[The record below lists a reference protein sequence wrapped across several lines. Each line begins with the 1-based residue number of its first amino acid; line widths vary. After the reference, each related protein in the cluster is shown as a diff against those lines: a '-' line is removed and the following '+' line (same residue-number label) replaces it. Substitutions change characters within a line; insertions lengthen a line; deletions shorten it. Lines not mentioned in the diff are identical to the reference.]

1 MFYKTQMSIFE
12 TATAVGSLPIHG
24 ALALRAWSH
33 PHKLIFS
40 FLDDDGA
47 ESDSL
52 TYLDLWQRADAV
64 AEHLKAVGEPGDRV
78 MLFFPPGLQFIAAF
92 LGCLMARRVAVPI
105 NLPTRRRVDR
115 CSKIIE
121 NSEAR
126 IALAPANMI
135 DDLSQSLAPA
145 IPHPLTWMAF
155 ENLNASSVRKPDSSS
170 LQLNVPKQ
178 DIAFLQYTSGSTAD
192 PKGVMVTN
200 ANITANLRMMR
211 DSWQLNHDTN
221 MVFWQPHH
229 HDMGLMLGQLLPI
242 VLGNYC
248 VLLAPSTFVRQP
260 AIWLNAISKYKAKLA
275 GGPNFAYE
283 LAADRYHPDKFP
295 ALDLSC
301 WDIALNGAE
310 VVRSATLDR
319 FVAVYGKHG
328 FKQESLLPCYG
339 LAEATLFVSGGPVLK
354 PYVQTIAD
362 PNVLEQHRIIR
373 PPQSGGPSRQLIGCG
388 EPSWEI
394 EVAIVDPDQ
403 KVRLQPG
410 QVGEIWLNGPAI
422 AAGYWQN
429 SNATESTFHAEIA
442 GDSGTRYLR
451 TGDLGFVGKDD
462 RQVYICGR
470 LKDLI
475 VTDGRNL
482 HPEDIEHCIVESADL
497 LRAQSCAV
505 FSVDDG
511 RDAQKIIA
519 AIEVDRNLNRQLNGD
534 EKSLTAAIRS
544 AVSSEHDVA
553 LDKILFVLPTSM
565 RKTTSGKVQRGLMR
579 QLYLS
584 GDLEVINR

>member
-1 MFYKTQMSIFE
+1 MFFKTQMTISE
-12 TATAVGSLPIHG
+12 TTTAVGTLPIYG

-33 PHKLIFS
+33 PDKLIFS

-47 ESDSL
+47 ENAAM
-52 TYLDLWQRADAV
+52 TYLSLWRRADAV
-64 AEHLKAVGEPGDRV
+64 AEHLKVTGEAGDRV
-78 MLFFPPGLQFIAAF
+78 MLFFPPGLEFIAAF

-105 NLPTRRRVDR
+105 NLPTRRRIDR
-115 CSKIIE
+115 CAKIIH
-121 NSEAR
+121 NSGAR
-126 IALAPANMI
+126 IAIAPAGML

-145 IPHPLTWMAF
+145 LSQPLTWKSF
-155 ENLNASSVRKPDSSS
+155 EELRASSVRAPEPAG
-170 LQLNVPKQ
+170 LQLDLPMH

-211 DSWQLNHDTN
+211 DSWELNHESN

-260 AIWLNAISKYKAKLA
+260 AIWLNAISKYRAKLA

-283 LAADRYHPDKFP
+283 LAADRYHSDKFP
-295 ALDLSC
+295 TLDLSC

-310 VVRSATLDR
+310 VVRSATLER
-319 FVAVYGKHG
+319 FVAIYSKHG

-339 LAEATLFVSGGPVLK
+339 LAEATLFVSGGPILQPTAK
-354 PYVQTIAD
+354 TAAD
-362 PNVLEQHRIIR
+362 PSILEQHRIVR
-373 PPQSGGPSRQLIGCG
+373 APQKDAASRELIGCG
-388 EPSWEI
+388 EPSWEV
-394 EVAIVDPDQ
+394 EVAIVDPDRN
-403 KVRLQPG
+403 VRLPSG
-410 QVGEIWLNGPAI
+410 EVGEIWLHGPAI

-429 SNATESTFHAEIA
+429 PHGTKSTFQAAI
-442 GDSGTRYLR
+442 SGEPGKNFLR
-451 TGDLGFVGKDD
+451 TGDLGFVGKED
-462 RQVYICGR
+462 RQIYICGR

-475 VTDGRNL
+475 VTDGRNV
-482 HPEDIEHCIVESADL
+482 HPEDIEHCIVELSDL

-519 AIEVDRNLNRQLNGD
+519 AIEVDRNLNRQVTGD
-534 EKSLTAAIRS
+534 AKALAAAIRS